1 MEKQLGTFFKR
12 LKSCAPIPIKTVV
25 SHLKINPMLRSQINP
40 IKQSRFLSRRHFM
53 HMRYMVPGKE
63 KAESIKRTYISL
75 TLCRL
80 ELLIK
85 LSHMA

>member
-12 LKSCAPIPIKTVV
+12 LKSCALIPIKTVV

-53 HMRYMVPGKE
+53 HMRYMVSGKE

>member
-1 MEKQLGTFFKR
+1 
-12 LKSCAPIPIKTVV
+12 
-25 SHLKINPMLRSQINP
+25 
-40 IKQSRFLSRRHFM
+40 M